1 MPAASGDLSKHH
13 PTTSQDIGGGMGR
26 LALVA
31 DTHTYQDGLPA
42 LFRFLEGQGIRRLA
56 CLGDCPPEPFRPW
69 LRNDPQHQ
77 LFWVYDF
84 HGPKMPDATRCAMA
98 LEVNGQ
104 IFLAH
109 TRALLWTHFKNQ
121 IHAYLE
127 DSQTGRTPMLLCHG
141 HTHVPSLTLF
151 QPPASRL
158 LYINDALRP
167 QDFRPRQACVSLSAD
182 TVYLIVPGAFTREE
196 GRYPTLSFAVL
207 DLETY
212 RLAMVSLVDLAPL
225 ESLEL
230 FPD

>member
-1 MPAASGDLSKHH
+1 MPAASGGSSNIHLHRPLKK
-13 PTTSQDIGGGMGR
+13 TGGR

-31 DTHTYQDGLPA
+31 DTHTYRDGLP
-42 LFRFLEGQGIRRLA
+42 LLLGFFERQGINRLA

-69 LRNDPQHQ
+69 LEHSSQRQ

-84 HGPKMPDATRCAMA
+84 YGPEMPEATRSAMA
-98 LEVNGQ
+98 LELEGR

-109 TRALLWTHFKNQ
+109 TRAILWNHFKDH
-121 IHAYLE
+121 IHAYLD
-127 DSQTGRTPMLLCHG
+127 DSETGRPPMLLCHG
-141 HTHVPSLTLF
+141 HTHVPSLTHF

-167 QDFRPRQACVSLSAD
+167 QEFRPRQACISLNLDAA
-182 TVYLIVPGAFTREE
+182 YLIVPGAFTMEE

-207 DLETY
+207 DQDHH
-212 RLAMVSLVDLAPL
+212 RLAMVSLRDLSPL